1 MPGTL
6 IMILATVCAW
16 WAIRRAVQW
25 IAAYRMPHYPDRFGV
40 GRKTTGGKQCE

>member
-16 WAIRRAVQW
+16 WAIRRAAVW
-25 IAAYRMPHYPDRFGV
+25 IGAYRLPRYPSEFGR
-40 GRKTTGGKQCE
+40 RKQ